1 MFSNFAFNFTFS
13 SFQVCCCHQQKEKEK
28 EKEEK
33 DALQKKPNT
42 SDQEV
47 SLQMGVSLKD
57 SVM

>member
-1 MFSNFAFNFTFS
+1 MFSNFCFQLTFS

-28 EKEEK
+28 EKK
-33 DALQKKPNT
+33 DPLQKKPNT

-47 SLQMGVSLKD
+47 SLQMGVSFKD